1 MAETDTAAPEAAE
14 FLTPSGIPVS
24 RFYGP
29 GAPGTAGRDTRDPAF
44 CAAKLGAAGEP
55 PFTRGVQKTMYRG
68 RLWTMR
74 QYAGFGTASETNKRF
89 RYLLDQ
95 GQTGLSTAFD
105 LPTQTGYD
113 SDAPEAKGEVGRVG
127 VHIATLS
134 DMEALFADI
143 PLGTVSTSM
152 TINATASIL
161 LAFYV
166 AVAKSQGTA
175 PSDIRGTLQNDILK
189 EYLARGTYIF
199 PVEHGLRL
207 AVDVIEHSIRHF
219 PKWNPSSISGYHIR
233 EAGSDAVQELAFT
246 FLDAEAYVD
255 ALLARGLGIDDF
267 APRLAFFFG
276 CHTHFLEELAKFRA
290 ARRIWARLMT
300 ERYGAKHPL
309 SAALRFLVQ
318 TCGSTL
324 TSQQP
329 LNNVTR
335 VSLQAMAAVLGGCQ
349 SLHTN
354 AYDEALAL
362 PSEESARIA
371 LRTQQILAFETGVPA
386 TVDPVAGSYA
396 VEALTDE
403 VEARVLALMARVR
416 EQGGMIAAIREGRA
430 QARSRTPPQ
439 VAEGRRAGPAQGR
452 GVNCYQ
458 RPSPNDPAGPPEGL
472 PKLEGEQVRRL
483 PPSSAIGAAASSAV
497 ADLARQ
503 AAEAKTNL
511 PQLLACVECGSTLVK
526 SACPAA
532 PSRTPW
538 PLWRPPQDGPRDTQ
552 GQAPQDEDLRRP
564 TTGQEGQQDPP
575 AGHR

>member
-1 MAETDTAAPEAAE
+1 MAEIETETPEATE
-14 FLTPSGIPVS
+14 FLTPSGIPVQ

-29 GAPGTAGRDTRDPAF
+29 GAPGAAGRDTRDPAF
-44 CAAKLGAAGEP
+44 YSAKLGASGEF

-74 QYAGFGTASETNKRF
+74 QYAGFGTASETNARF
-89 RYLLDQ
+89 RYLLEQ

-127 VHIATLS
+127 VHIATLT
-134 DMEALFADI
+134 DMETLFHGI
-143 PLGTVSTSM
+143 PLDQVSTSM
-152 TINATASIL
+152 TINATAPVL

-166 AVAKSQGTA
+166 ALAKKQGVA

-207 AVDVIEHSIRHF
+207 AVDVIEHSVRHF
-219 PKWNPSSISGYHIR
+219 PKWNPISISGYHIR

-246 FLDAEAYVD
+246 FLNAEAYVD
-255 ALLARGLGIDDF
+255 ALLARGLSVDDF

-290 ARRIWARLMT
+290 ARRVWARIMT
-300 ERYGAKHPL
+300 ERYGAKDPR
-309 SAALRFLVQ
+309 SAALRFHVQ

-329 LNNVTR
+329 LNNVAR

-362 PSEESARIA
+362 PTEESARIA

-403 VEARVLALMARVR
+403 LEARVEALMARVR
-416 EQGGMIAAIREGRA
+416 EQGGMVAAIREGRA
-430 QARSRTPPQ
+430 QAEIQESAYKWQ
-439 VAEGRRAGPAQGR
+439 KDVEQGRRKVV

-458 RPSPNDPAGPPEGL
+458 SADSKRAGRPTLKVS
-472 PKLEGEQVRRL
+472 PKLEDEQKKRLAAYKRRR
-483 PPSSAIGAAASSAV
+483 PAKAAAAAV
-497 ADLARQ
+497 AELARQ
-503 AAEAKTNL
+503 AAEPKKNL
-511 PQLLACVECGSTLVK
+511 FPQVLACADVGSTLGEV
-526 SACPAA
+526 CAA
-532 PSRTPW
+532 
-538 PLWRPPQDGPRDTQ
+538 
-552 GQAPQDEDLRRP
+552 
-564 TTGQEGQQDPP
+564 
-575 AGHR
+575 